1 MSSGI
6 TSRNVSTGA
15 PRLKKATRSGA
26 SRHEKD
32 GKYSKIRESRER
44 LVLRLGFAA
53 VVLSIVAVVV
63 IVTGRATGG
72 GGGGRTSL
80 RKNAVAATA
89 ERGVPASDR
98 PNRDGR
104 GEAGSNRN
112 PASLQQLE
120 QKRLELDR
128 QVREVKATGVIME
141 TDARSLKLTRALQ
154 DVTKQVLRAK

>member
-15 PRLKKATRSGA
+15 PRLKKATTSGA

-72 GGGGRTSL
+72 GGRTSL

-89 ERGVPASDR
+89 ERGVPASHR